1 MNRAEIFR
9 RVAGVLVTAVLVTG
23 GMPGSVQAAFAVS
36 ETVPGN
42 WIHDRDGRWFHQS
55 VPGQRDRG
63 WFRDADGGWYQLG
76 TDGAMLAGSWFQDGD
91 GSWYYLNVDGRMLAG
106 QWFQDGDGGWYYLG
120 ASGAMMKGCVT
131 PDGYTLLESGA
142 WDVSV
147 PRRAAM
153 PVTTAAGSGTEQFS
167 GAASSGGGG
176 SSAGGSGSG
185 GNNGVGSSAGGSSGG
200 NSGGENSGEESS
212 AEGSGSQENS
222 GSNSAE
228 EGGNMGSGADTGST
242 DIAATPSDAVEDMVS
257 WQVHFTDR
265 ETHQISLAPP
275 LSGTMRDG
283 EKLVVNFRRRIIDSG
298 NRIWETREEA
308 PVTLTVYGPGNWL
321 HYIEYEQTGTLPDK
335 ENPDKEE
342 EKRLVGWYQTAKEAE
357 AEITGEEPGN
367 IPNSRFLVET
377 GHENDIRLLTIADQ
391 IPVLEEPLVYVIGK
405 NMVPN
410 GIILEKR
417 FCDELE
423 YSHMVEDTIRIGA
436 DIFYVTRFTIR
447 RKIGAETCHHMFEE
461 EIHSE
466 PTCLRRGRTV
476 YTCALCGF
484 QEEVIAAA
492 LGHADVEGDSV
503 CDRCGGDVNDTDG
516 SEAEKVHWNI
526 GDVQAREIDG
536 EIYLFRCIDQNYADG
551 METHRKS
558 ALFLC
563 DSVIPANFGSEYCRK
578 PDADGLYDY
587 QFIPGPI
594 VNFGAESDYKY
605 SAIRTWLTD
614 CEQNF
619 FNTEPVNIGISR
631 AYTGS
636 TGAGMYSQFQ
646 ESELTGAYI
655 GSQRMSGKLFI
666 LSVDEAIRYKDWL
679 WKFDGSESE
688 NPETQIGRFCKGYW
702 LRTPEGAG
710 GNHDT
715 GRVYIVDLV
724 NGNLHPCAVSPESGT
739 ADDELNVTGT
749 AGVRPVFTMPQD

>member
-9 RVAGVLVTAVLVTG
+9 CVAGVLVTAVLVTG

-417 FCDELE
+417 FCDKLE
-423 YSHMVEDTIRIGA
+423 YSHMQKIR
-436 DIFYVTRFTIR
+436 
-447 RKIGAETCHHMFEE
+447 
-461 EIHSE
+461 
-466 PTCLRRGRTV
+466 LGR
-476 YTCALCGF
+476 
-484 QEEVIAAA
+484 
-492 LGHADVEGDSV
+492 
-503 CDRCGGDVNDTDG
+503 
-516 SEAEKVHWNI
+516 
-526 GDVQAREIDG
+526 
-536 EIYLFRCIDQNYADG
+536 
-551 METHRKS
+551 
-558 ALFLC
+558 ALF
-563 DSVIPANFGSEYCRK
+563 SQI
-578 PDADGLYDY
+578 
-587 QFIPGPI
+587 
-594 VNFGAESDYKY
+594 
-605 SAIRTWLTD
+605 LT
-614 CEQNF
+614 
-619 FNTEPVNIGISR
+619 
-631 AYTGS
+631 
-636 TGAGMYSQFQ
+636 
-646 ESELTGAYI
+646 
-655 GSQRMSGKLFI
+655 I
-666 LSVDEAIRYKDWL
+666 L
-679 WKFDGSESE
+679 
-688 NPETQIGRFCKGYW
+688 P
-702 LRTPEGAG
+702 
-710 GNHDT
+710 
-715 GRVYIVDLV
+715 
-724 NGNLHPCAVSPESGT
+724 
-739 ADDELNVTGT
+739 
-749 AGVRPVFTMPQD
+749 